1 LALYAQFVDQD
12 RRAGSGLRQ
21 RTRDAVREQ
30 IAAAALVMFDEQG
43 FDETTV
49 DEIAAAVD
57 ISPRSFFRY
66 FVTKEDV
73 VLGDPMVYLEPVRV
87 RLVESL
93 ESMPLWDALR
103 SGFEAG
109 TAMTA
114 ADPEG
119 ALRATRVMIR
129 TPTLRARN
137 TEKHLVWMTAL
148 VPLIADALTGPAEG
162 KQFRARAITL
172 AALTCL
178 DVSSAEWAHRDGA
191 VPFRQLLE
199 EAFALLKPAALD

>member
-1 LALYAQFVDQD
+1 VDQGKS
-12 RRAGSGLRQ
+12 AGAGLRQ
-21 RTRDAVREQ
+21 RTRDAVRKQ

-73 VLGDPMVYLEPVRV
+73 VLGDPMAYVEPVRE

-93 ESMPLWDALR
+93 ESMPVWDALR
-103 SGFEAG
+103 SGFEVGA
-109 TAMTA
+109 AMSDA
-114 ADPEG
+114 NPEG

-137 TEKHLVWMTAL
+137 TEKHLIWMTVL
-148 VPLIADALTGPAEG
+148 VPLVADALTGPDES

-172 AALTCL
+172 SALTCL
-178 DVSSAEWAHRDGA
+178 DVSSAEWVHRDGT
-191 VPFRQLLE
+191 VTFGQLLD
-199 EAFALLKPAALD
+199 EAFALLRPAALD

>member
-1 LALYAQFVDQD
+1 MDEG
-12 RRAGSGLRQ
+12 RRAGAGLRQ

-30 IAAAALVMFDEQG
+30 IATAALVMFDEQG

-66 FVTKEDV
+66 FPTKEDV
-73 VLGDPMVYLEPVRV
+73 VLGDPMVYLEPVRE
-87 RLVESL
+87 RLAESL
-93 ESMPLWDALR
+93 QVMPLWEALR

-114 ADPEG
+114 ADPKG
-119 ALRATRVMIR
+119 ALRATRVVFR

-137 TEKHLVWMTAL
+137 TEKHLVWMTVL
-148 VPLIADALTGPAEG
+148 VPLVADALPGPEEG

-172 AALTCL
+172 GALSCL
-178 DVSSAEWAHRDGA
+178 DVSSAEWVDRDGA

-199 EAFALLKPAALD
+199 EAFALLKPAALN